1 MGNLSGDHND
11 EAELNRSVLKQRAEE
26 PRIGADLGW
35 HTPVDRAR
43 CCGMMVLS

>member
-1 MGNLSGDHND
+1 MGHLSVDND
-11 EAELNRSVLKQRAEE
+11 DEVESNRSVLKQRAEE